1 MKFIF
6 ILLQS
11 DNVIYVQGGD
21 DGLTEETGEGEAH
34 GNLVYIVFIM
44 ILTSDQSF

>member
-34 GNLVYIVFIM
+34 GNLVHI
-44 ILTSDQSF
+44 ILVMM